1 MTHRLENNYIA
12 KKNHTHTFFLSFA
25 ATWMDLEG
33 IVLSEISQ
41 RKANIVWYRL
51 HVESIDQMSKC
62 TRKEKNSDIKKC
74 TRGYLGEKQPR
85 NRILSYKL

>member
-1 MTHRLENNYIA
+1 
-12 KKNHTHTFFLSFA
+12 
-25 ATWMDLEG
+25 MDLEG
-33 IVLSEISQ
+33 IVLSEISH

-85 NRILSYKL
+85 NRILRVTNYDEQNKDALRIYIIQYREGGR